1 MLGRL
6 ASEQNPEAKNT
17 AFIYTYE
24 TDATCGTSNGDL
36 AKWADAFPNPNTNVT
51 CYAYD
56 SLHRLKDVTYP
67 TGSYASVTAQKHFV
81 YDAATVNSVVMSNAK
96 ARLAEAYTGTSSS
109 KITDLGFSY
118 SLRGEVGDLYLNTPN
133 SGGYYH
139 AIASYWANGLVNVL
153 KLQNT
158 AQTPAD
164 FIPPIT
170 YAPEGEGRANT
181 VSAATG
187 QNPVTGTAYNDLTGQ
202 PTGVTSGSSDTDAF
216 TYDPNTGRMTQYKF
230 TVNGSSVIGN
240 LTWNTNGTMGALGI
254 TDPFNASNAQT
265 CNYGYDDLARIQS
278 ANCGAVWNET
288 FGYDDASNGAF
299 GNLKKTGISGATSFL
314 PTYSLT
320 TNRITSVG
328 SQTYTYDANGNLT
341 STGTG
346 TGTSAY
352 TWDAEGRM
360 LSDAPNGST
369 TVNVTY
375 DALGRAVEQARG
387 SSYTQIVYGPLGNK
401 LGLMNG
407 QTLTKAFVPLS
418 AGATAVYNSS
428 GLAYYRHADWLG
440 STRSASTP
448 ARAMNNDAAYAPYG
462 ENYAEAGTT
471 DRSFTGQN
479 QDTTSDIYDF
489 LFREHHPTQGR
500 WISPDPLAGSIYN
513 PQSLNRYAYVGNNP
527 TNATDPLGLCDPLA
541 TYGCGKGQLAMA
553 RGLAEYG
560 TGSGPY
566 SSPTCTIEGEPWPCG
581 LASNLL
587 QGGGDRKS
595 VV

>member
-56 SLHRLKDVTYP
+56 SLHRLTDVTYP
-67 TGSYASVTAQKHFV
+67 SGSYASVTAQKHFV
-81 YDAATVNSVVMSNAK
+81 YDAATVNSVVMSNPK
-96 ARLAEAYTGTSSS
+96 ARLAEAYTGASAS
-109 KITDLGFSY
+109 KISDLGFSY
-118 SLRGEVGDLYLNTPN
+118 SARGEAMDVYQSTPN
-133 SGGYYH
+133 SGSYYH
-139 AIASYWANGLVNVL
+139 VSATYWENGLIKTLSGVGL
-153 KLQNT
+153 
-158 AQTPAD
+158 PAL
-164 FIPPIT
+164 T
-170 YAPEGEGRANT
+170 YDNPDGEGRPYAFFEGT
-181 VSAATG
+181 STYRVTSAA
-187 QNPVTGTAYNDLTGQ
+187 YDLFGL
-202 PTGVTSGSSDTDAF
+202 PTGINFTSGDSDSF
-216 TYDPNTGRMTQYKF
+216 TNDPNTGRMTQYKLN
-230 TVNGSSVIGN
+230 VGSPVQSVIGN
-240 LTWNTNGTMGALGI
+240 LTWNQNGSVGTLGI
-254 TDPFNASNAQT
+254 TDPFNSLNQQT
-265 CNYGYDDLARIQS
+265 CAYGYEIDMPRISS
-278 ANCGAVWNET
+278 ANCGSIWNET
-288 FGYDDASNGAF
+288 FSYSDGGQGTGAF
-299 GNLKKTGISGATSFL
+299 GNLTKTGISGATSFQ
-314 PTYSLT
+314 PTYNT
-320 TNRITSVG
+320 ATNRITSVG
-328 SQTYTYDANGNLT
+328 SQNYTYDANGNMT

-352 TWDAEGRM
+352 TWDAEGKM

-375 DALGRAVEQARG
+375 DALGRVVEQARR
-387 SSYTQIVYGPLGNK
+387 SSYTQIVYGPQGNK
-401 LGLMNG
+401 LALMSG
-407 QTLTKAFVPLS
+407 QTLTKAFVPLPG
-418 AGATAVYNSS
+418 GATAVYNSS
-428 GLAYYRHADWLG
+428 GLSYYRHADWLG
-440 STRSASTP
+440 SSRFASTP
-448 ARAMNNDAAYAPYG
+448 ARGMYYDGAYAPYG